1 MKTMTSVLRH
11 GRTVWDSDLL
21 PEDEYFERVR
31 LMRGRMEDLG
41 LDILIGLGHTT
52 RTGDFTYLSGHV
64 PPLNWMAAVLGRQVG
79 PLLVTGGGSRDV
91 PFLSTQSWLTDI
103 RTSSSLFSGPAAVIG
118 NAIEEMAEP
127 GARIGL
133 AGVEDALD
141 SAQAAEFTQ
150 ALSVYEVVDAGP
162 LVAEVRA
169 VKRPRE
175 LLALSDSL
183 AIARR
188 AMDAGLQAWR
198 DGAATAESLLA
209 VERHARLGG
218 AREVRVLGG
227 SGDLDLAPPVAASTA
242 RGEEIVIQCVVE
254 RRGYWGQ
261 ACVSSADVS
270 VAAAAVDAMVA
281 AARANVAAGSVATAA
296 LATLD
301 PQSAEVALS
310 YGLGA
315 GIGLDEAESPFII
328 PDSDVPIAVGTL
340 LALQVITRAGGR
352 LVCAHATVLVGE
364 HAASRW

>member
-21 PEDEYFERVR
+21 PEDEYSERVR

-103 RTSSSLFSGPAAVIG
+103 RTSTSLFSGPAAVIG
-118 NAIEEMAEP
+118 NVIEEMAEP

-141 SAQAAEFTQ
+141 SAQVAEFTRT
-150 ALSVYEVVDAGP
+150 LSAYEVVDAGP

-169 VKRPRE
+169 LKRRRE
-175 LLALSDSL
+175 LLAMSDSL

-198 DGAATAESLLA
+198 DGATTADRCWQWSATPGLKGRARCGSSVGLATSTLHRRLPRRRRAERKSSCSAWSSAADIGGRPASAPLMCWSP
-209 VERHARLGG
+209 RGGGRDGGGDAR
-218 AREVRVLGG
+218 
-227 SGDLDLAPPVAASTA
+227 
-242 RGEEIVIQCVVE
+242 E
-254 RRGYWGQ
+254 RRGRIDCRGR
-261 ACVSSADVS
+261 V
-270 VAAAAVDAMVA
+270 
-281 AARANVAAGSVATAA
+281 G
-296 LATLD
+296 D
-301 PQSAEVALS
+301 P
-310 YGLGA
+310 
-315 GIGLDEAESPFII
+315 
-328 PDSDVPIAVGTL
+328 
-340 LALQVITRAGGR
+340 
-352 LVCAHATVLVGE
+352 
-364 HAASRW
+364 